1 MTVIQLKTTNVLFL
15 IACAVFAALCHP
27 SGAEETEKFEML
39 YAKKDTWQQ
48 TVLASR
54 QRFRKLQASQK
65 EKDKIQK
72 QLWKQIEKDFPV
84 EWDWVSQDYGMD
96 FHEWF
101 GNDANVEIEKK
112 LIRNVLDELG
122 AYGRK
127 PATDFELLCQSE
139 LSPNDHRLL
148 DLYIRACE
156 KRRGI
161 RLQPLLR
168 KSRKIVFTKH
178 YNIGGSHYAYTEA
191 QSDAQ
196 DERTFVPGSAL
207 CVLEMDGNYGS
218 VITLI
223 DDPDGV
229 IRDPDVSFDGRRILF
244 AWKKSDRHDDYHLYE
259 MEIETGKVR
268 QLTFGLGFADYE
280 GAYLPNDD
288 IIFNSTRCVQIVD
301 CWKTEVS
308 NLYTCE
314 RNGKYLRRLSFDQVH
329 TNFPTVLDDGRVIYT
344 RWDYNDRGQIYPQPL
359 FQMNPDGTGQTEFY
373 GNNSW
378 FPTTILH
385 ARGISGTQKVLA
397 VLSGHHCHQRG
408 KLAIIDR
415 AKGRQEN
422 SGVQL
427 IAPVQETEAVRI
439 DSYGQDGEQFQYPYP
454 ITETTFLVTYE
465 PYPAGNRRYISP
477 YAIYFMDIQGRREL
491 LVADPNISCNQP
503 VPLVGRKKPHIRP
516 SLVDYRKQ
524 TGTYYIQD
532 IYAGPGLAGIARGTV
547 KRLRVIALEFRAAQ
561 IGRNTSSG
569 PAGSAMSSTPVSIGN
584 GTWDVKRILGEARV
598 YEDGSSFFTVPAR
611 TPVYFQALDKNG
623 YVVQT
628 MRSWSALQPGENFSC
643 VGCHEPKNQ
652 APLMSRRTTMAAK
665 AGPETLKPFYG
676 PTRGFSFIKEIQ
688 PILDRHCIRCH
699 TGNKAEAFSLSGNQ
713 TIEEQPKRK
722 WSDAYLALTNAY
734 WDSRS
739 KIYFGRS
746 NDRVNWISVQSPPTM
761 LPPYHAGAARSKLIT
776 ILEQGHEGVK
786 LSREEIDK
794 LACWI
799 DLLVPYCG
807 DYTEANAWTQEELHK
822 YDHFMKKRRR
832 MEEIERKNIK
842 ELIASREYASKGQ
855 SKHGKSPV
863 QTAIIINNVFDSD
876 GTALDDSRIKR

>member
-1 MTVIQLKTTNVLFL
+1 
-15 IACAVFAALCHP
+15 
-27 SGAEETEKFEML
+27 ML

-54 QRFRKLQASQK
+54 QKFRKLQASQK

-101 GNDANVEIEKK
+101 GNDADVEIEKK
-112 LIRNVLDELG
+112 LIRKVLDELG

-139 LSPNDHRLL
+139 LSPNNHRWL

-229 IRDPDVSFDGRRILF
+229 IRDPDVSFDGRCILF

-329 TNFPTVLDDGRVIYT
+329 TNYPTVLDDGRVIYT

-385 ARGISGTQKVLA
+385 ARGIGGTQKVLA

-516 SLVDYRKQ
+516 SLVDYRKK
-524 TGTYYIQD
+524 TGTYYIQE

-584 GTWDVKRILGEARV
+584 GTWDVKRILGEASV

-628 MRSWSALQPGENFSC
+628 MRSWSSLQPGENFSC

-676 PTRGFSFIKEIQ
+676 PPRGFSFIKEIQ

-822 YDHFMKKRRR
+822 YDHFMKKR
-832 MEEIERKNIK
+832 
-842 ELIASREYASKGQ
+842 
-855 SKHGKSPV
+855 
-863 QTAIIINNVFDSD
+863 
-876 GTALDDSRIKR
+876 